1 MSQHDTSPVLQVGE
15 ITCRVLSDGAAA
27 YPKEVLFRDVEDEVL
42 LRELGGRLDDDGTVQ
57 SAYDCVLLETPTATV
72 LVDAG
77 MGRLAEAAGAPA
89 GHLGT
94 SLTRAGYSPE
104 DVDVVVLTHAHPDHI
119 GGLVTDDEPTFPNA
133 RHVLSA
139 VEWDTWTDPS
149 SLNRLPE
156 FLAAPARAILP
167 VLARHDCV
175 DSVDLS
181 SSGTGPTE
189 AEVVTGVHLRAA
201 PGHTPGHCVLS
212 VSGGGSTLTLLADAV
227 VDELQFRH
235 LEWVCAF
242 DHVADQTVRTR
253 KRLLAEAAETG
264 SDLFAY
270 HVGGGFGRV
279 DAAED
284 GFAWQVTRPV

>member
-1 MSQHDTSPVLQVGE
+1 MSGPGTSPVLQVGE
-15 ITCRVLSDGAAA
+15 ITCRVLSDGGAA
-27 YPKEVLFRDVEDEVL
+27 YAKEVLFSDVDEGVL
-42 LRELGGRLDDDGTVQ
+42 QRELGGRLDDDGTVQ
-57 SAYDCVLLETPTATV
+57 SAYDCVLLETPSATV

-77 MGRLAEAAGAPA
+77 MGRLAQAAGAPA

-94 SLTRAGYSPE
+94 SLDRAGYSPE
-104 DVDVVVLTHAHPDHI
+104 DIDVVVLTHAHPDHI
-119 GGLVTDDEPTFPNA
+119 GGLVGDHGPTFSNA

-139 VEWDTWTDPS
+139 LEWATWTDPS

-175 DSVDLS
+175 DTVDLS
-181 SSGTGPTE
+181 SSGAGPTE

-201 PGHTPGHCVLS
+201 PGHTPGHCVVD
-212 VSGGGSTLTLLADAV
+212 VSGGESTLTLLADAV

-235 LEWVCAF
+235 LAWVCAF
-242 DHVADQTVRTR
+242 DHLPDETVRTR
-253 KRLLAEAAETG
+253 TRLLAEAAATG

-279 DAAED
+279 STAED
-284 GFAWQVTRPV
+284 GFAWQQSSPV